1 MKIVFI
7 HRNEFHKRPPV
18 ISAVTTIV
26 SCGVK
31 PFVITTAVNETYKQY
46 FSENGVEYFVIPFQL
61 KTTFYK
67 NALNSILWG
76 MKVRQFIRSR
86 FKNEEIILWI
96 EGNYT
101 IDSLRPDFI
110 NNHKHVLQIQELY
123 DSRILKGKL
132 LERTLKKILP
142 TSLAVIVPEYNRAEI
157 LRAFFKLKDTPY
169 ILPNK
174 ATFFPTDEE
183 LELLAP
189 KYGGIKNAINGRKVL
204 LYQGILTGERNLGVL
219 VKSLATLNS
228 DEYVTV
234 LLGKET
240 KYVAEYKHIDPNL
253 IYIPY
258 IPAPDYLYVTSL
270 AYIGILEYDP
280 TSLNLIFCAP
290 NKIFE
295 YGYFGIPM
303 LGNNIPGL
311 KYTIDANKIGSL
323 FEPNKPDS
331 IISSLHNIINN
342 YDTYSKNAKD
352 YFDSTDNKET
362 VKQILDSILE
372 TP

>member
-1 MKIVFI
+1 MKIVYI

-18 ISAVTTIV
+18 ISVVTNLV

-31 PFVITTAVNETYKQY
+31 PFLITTSVNETYKQKL
-46 FSENGVEYFVIPFQL
+46 SENGVEYFEIPFHL
-61 KTTFYK
+61 ETAFYK
-67 NALNSILWG
+67 NAINSILWG
-76 MKVRQFIRSR
+76 RKVRQFIKSH
-86 FKNEEIILWI
+86 FKNDEIVLWI

-101 IDSLRPDFI
+101 IDALRPYFI
-110 NNHKHVLQIQELY
+110 NQHKHVLQLQELY

-142 TSLAVIVPEYNRAEI
+142 TSLAIIVPEYNRAEI

-174 ATFFPTDEE
+174 ATFFPNDEE
-183 LELLAP
+183 LNQLAE
-189 KYGGIKNAINGRKVL
+189 KYGSIRNAINGRKVI
-204 LYQGILTGERNLGVL
+204 LYQGILTDERNLDVL
-219 VKSLATLNS
+219 VKSLASLNS

-234 LLGKET
+234 ILGKET
-240 KYVAEYKHIDPNL
+240 KYVSSYKRIDPNL

-270 AYIGILEYDP
+270 AYIGILEYAP

-295 YGYFGIPM
+295 YGYFGVPM
-303 LGNNIPGL
+303 LGNDIPGL
-311 KYTIDANKIGSL
+311 KYTIEANKMGRL
-323 FEPNKPDS
+323 FDPKQPES

-342 YDTYSKNAKD
+342 YDTYSRNAKE
-352 YFDSTDNKET
+352 YFDSIDNKKT
-362 VKQILDSILE
+362 IQQILDSIL
-372 TP
+372 